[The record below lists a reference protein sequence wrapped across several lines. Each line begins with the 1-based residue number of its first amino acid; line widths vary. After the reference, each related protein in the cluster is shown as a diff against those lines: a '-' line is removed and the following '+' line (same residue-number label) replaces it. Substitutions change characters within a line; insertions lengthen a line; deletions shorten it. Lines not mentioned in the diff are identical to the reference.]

1 MDVSVNQTWDRK
13 VHDREVHM
21 KRKKLAAS
29 LLALLMASTTITACG
44 SSDSKTEPAAGG
56 DSGEA
61 VEVDT
66 SIDME
71 GEPYTVNFCYFV
83 AQEGADQQ
91 KVNEA
96 VNELTMREL
105 NMKVNMIP
113 MTFGTYNNQI
123 QLMLSSGE
131 DLDVFPA
138 FANRMADYITSQ
150 YIVDLNDY
158 EAYLTGV
165 KEVMGEEDYYAGTV
179 AGFPRMQERG
189 YPAGLVVR
197 KDIMDELGYSI
208 EDFQGIRPGDWD
220 SYQKV
225 TDLFAAVHEAYP
237 DMVVFDGG
245 VSLGTS
251 TYAWTDV
258 LSDTFGVLE
267 NYGQTTTV
275 TNWFES
281 EEFYQLAKLHRTWF
295 EKGYESADIATN
307 TDSGEIKMKAGNCF
321 SFLLYYKPN
330 TAAEKL
336 SQTGYEVE
344 VIELSDAC
352 KMTTGVASAVYSIA
366 NASKDKMKAAQFLN
380 WAYTNGEFND
390 LLNWGIEGLDWV
402 VDEDGNATY
411 PEGITAATCG
421 YHNDFGWIYPNQ
433 FAGHAWT
440 GNPSDIWD
448 QYKEYN
454 DSMLTSKAYGFQL
467 DTTPIATEIA
477 QLNTVWEQYQKDVC
491 FGILDPDT
499 AIKEMNDA
507 MYAAGLQTVIDEKQK
522 QLDEWLAAQN

>member
-1 MDVSVNQTWDRK
+1 
-13 VHDREVHM
+13 M
-21 KRKKLAAS
+21 KAKKIFAT
-29 LLALLMASTTITACG
+29 LMAATMAATVLAGCGG
-44 SSDSKTEPAAGG
+44 SSGSSAGSSASAPASQETA
-56 DSGEA
+56 SGEA
-61 VEVDT
+61 DT

-71 GEPYTVNFCYFV
+71 GEPYTVNFCYLV

-113 MTFGTYNNQI
+113 MTFGTYSNQI

-131 DLDVFPA
+131 DLDIFPA
-138 FANRMADYITSQ
+138 FAANMADYITSQ

-158 EAYLTGV
+158 EPYLTGV
-165 KEVMGEEDYYAGTV
+165 MDVMGEEDYYAGTV
-179 AGFPRMQERG
+179 AGFLTGFPRMQERG

-197 KDIMDELGYSI
+197 KDIFDELGYKI
-208 EDFQGIRPGDWD
+208 EDFAGIRPDNWD
-220 SYQKV
+220 DYQKI

-237 DMVVFDGG
+237 DMVVLDGT

-275 TNWFES
+275 TNWFETDQ
-281 EEFYQLAKLHRTWF
+281 FYQLAKLHRTWF
-295 EKGYESADIATN
+295 ENGYESADIATN

-352 KMTTGVASAVYSIA
+352 KMTTGVASAVFSIA
-366 NASKDKMKAAQFLN
+366 NASKDKVKAAQFLN

-390 LLNWGIEGLDWV
+390 LINWGVEGLDWV
-402 VDEDGNATY
+402 EDENGNACY
-411 PEGITAATCG
+411 PEGVTAATCG
-421 YHNDFGWIYPNQ
+421 YHNDYGWIYPNQ
-433 FAGHAWT
+433 FAGHAWV
-440 GNPSDIWD
+440 GNDADIWD
-448 QYKEYN
+448 QYKVYN
-454 DSMLTSKAYGFQL
+454 DSMMTSKAYGFQL
-467 DTTPIATEIA
+467 DTTPVATEIA
-477 QLNTVWEQYQKDVC
+477 QLNTVWSQYQKDVC